1 MQFLFAALT
10 FFMVAL
16 ALLLVL
22 VLAGGKRPGS
32 IIRGRLEAMDRST
45 PYGGKIKLDLGL
57 IRDELLSSIP
67 TLNRLLLRWPWS
79 GRLRNFIAQA
89 GLKMKPGKLVL
100 LSTVLAVVAAEIV
113 QVSYGMPLLSGLAAV
128 LALISPLVV
137 VAFLRMRRLRAFER
151 ELPEVIE
158 LLARAVRAGHSFTT
172 GLEMVATDLPE
183 PAAGEFRATFDEQ
196 RFGLPI
202 RDALMNLCQR
212 VPLLDVRLF
221 VTALMVQKETGG
233 NLAEIL
239 DNLSHVI
246 RERFRIAGEVRV
258 RTAQGRLTA
267 VILMIIPVAM
277 LVVLHVIN
285 PDYVHLL
292 FVDRLGKYMLAA
304 AATLQVIGAAVLWR
318 IVKIK
323 V

>member
-1 MQFLFAALT
+1 MQLLFVALT
-10 FFMVAL
+10 FFIVAL
-16 ALLLVL
+16 ALLFVF
-22 VLAGGKRPGS
+22 VLAGGTRPSS
-32 IIRGRLEAMDRST
+32 IIGGRLEAIDKST

-57 IRDELLSSIP
+57 IRDELLSGIP
-67 TLNRLLLRWPWS
+67 ALNRVLQRWSWS
-79 GRLRNFIAQA
+79 GRLHNLIAQA
-89 GLKMKPGKLVL
+89 GLKVRPGKLVL
-100 LSTVLAVVAAEIV
+100 LSMVLGVLTAEIV
-113 QVSYGMPLLSGLAAV
+113 QALYGNLALSVAVGALALLSPSGVV
-128 LALISPLVV
+128 LFA
-137 VAFLRMRRLRAFER
+137 RTRRLRAFER

-158 LLARAVRAGHSFTT
+158 LLSRSVRAGHSFTS

-183 PAAGEFRATFDEQ
+183 PAAGEFRVVFDEQ
-196 RFGLPI
+196 RFGLPV
-202 RDALMNLCQR
+202 RDALMNLCTR
-212 VPLLDVRLF
+212 IPLLDVRLF
-221 VTALMVQKETGG
+221 VTALLVQKETGG

-246 RERFRIAGEVRV
+246 RERFRIVGEVRV

-277 LVVLHVIN
+277 LGLLHVVN
-285 PDYVHLL
+285 PEYANLL

-304 AATLQVIGAAVLWR
+304 AATLQVIGAAVLWK

>member
-1 MQFLFAALT
+1 MQFLFVALT

-16 ALLLVL
+16 ALLFVF
-22 VLAGGKRPGS
+22 VLAGGTRPSS
-32 IIRGRLEAMDRST
+32 IIGGRLEAIDRSS
-45 PYGGKIKLDLGL
+45 PRGKMKLDLGL
-57 IRDELLSSIP
+57 IRDELLSGIP
-67 TLNRLLLRWPWS
+67 ALNRLLLRWTWS
-79 GRLRNFIAQA
+79 GRLRNLVAQA
-89 GLKMKPGKLVL
+89 GLKVRAGKLVL
-100 LSTVLAVVAAEIV
+100 LSTVLGALTAELV
-113 QVSYGMPLLSGLAAV
+113 QAIYGTPLLSGAAGA
-128 LALISPLVV
+128 LALFSPLVV
-137 VAFLRMRRLRAFER
+137 VLSLRMRRLRAFER
-151 ELPEVIE
+151 EFPEVIE
-158 LLARAVRAGHSFTT
+158 LLARSVRAGHSFTT

-183 PAAGEFRATFDEQ
+183 PAAGEFRVTFDEQ

-202 RDALMNLCQR
+202 RDALMNLCLR

-267 VILMIIPVAM
+267 IILIVIPVAM
-277 LVVLHVIN
+277 LGMLHVIN
-285 PDYVHLL
+285 PDYVNLL

-304 AATLQVIGAAVLWR
+304 AVVLQMIGAAVLWK